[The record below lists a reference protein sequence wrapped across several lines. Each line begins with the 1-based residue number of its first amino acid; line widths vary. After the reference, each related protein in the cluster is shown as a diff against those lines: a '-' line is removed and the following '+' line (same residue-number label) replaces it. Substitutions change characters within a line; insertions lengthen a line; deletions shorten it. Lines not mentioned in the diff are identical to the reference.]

1 MKISLSQK
9 FKKCVNLL
17 LMVLAGSTTV
27 ATAQESEYV
36 PLVREGVKRVY
47 VFNHHGVETDGG
59 PIVCYTEEM
68 KGETTLNGRQ
78 YMNLYRYYGNE
89 LDVNTML
96 PYAYVREQDKKVY
109 AVLDENNKLED
120 GDCNVYNN
128 GSPVIKTEDFEST
141 GEYLIYDFNDFVAFY
156 DTYSYMQVQSTG
168 EIEVNGHMCKA
179 YYMNENQRYLIL
191 EGVGSVT
198 DRGLLFPMTGRYING
213 PHPHTLGLSHVIENG
228 EVVYKSPRY
237 DYLHGLITPTAVVDL
252 KTNET
257 PQGDNRYYN
266 LMGQP
271 VAEPTQPGIYIHHGK
286 KIVIK

>member
-1 MKISLSQK
+1 MKKIIISL
-9 FKKCVNLL
+9 
-17 LMVLAGSTTV
+17 LMLMGITSVQ
-27 ATAQESEYV
+27 AQEYEYV

-59 PIVCYTEEM
+59 PIVYYTEEM

-78 YMNLYRYYGNE
+78 YMNLYRYYGDE

-120 GDCNVYNN
+120 GDFNVYRN
-128 GSPVIKTEDFEST
+128 GDPVIKTEDFEST

-156 DTYSYMQVQSTG
+156 DANSRIKVVSTG
-168 EIEVNGHMCKA
+168 LESVGDAMRTA
-179 YYMNENQRYLIL
+179 YYLDEAKRYLIL
-191 EGVGSVT
+191 ESVGAVT
-198 DRGLLFPMTGRYING
+198 NGGLLFPSTGRWVNG

-237 DYLHGLITPTAVVDL
+237 DSLHGLITPTAVVDL
-252 KTNET
+252 KTDDV
-257 PQGDNRYYN
+257 PQADNLYYN

>member
-1 MKISLSQK
+1 M
-9 FKKCVNLL
+9 
-17 LMVLAGSTTV
+17 
-27 ATAQESEYV
+27 AQEAEYA
-36 PLVREGVKRVY
+36 PIVREGVKRVY

-59 PIVCYTEEM
+59 PIVYYTEEM

-78 YMNLYRYYGNE
+78 YMNLYRYYGDE

-120 GDCNVYNN
+120 GDFNVYKN
-128 GSPVIKTEDFEST
+128 GDPVIKTEDFEST

-156 DTYSYMQVQSTG
+156 DTYSYKQVQSTG

-179 YYMNENQRYLIL
+179 YYLDENQRYLIL

-198 DRGLLFPMTGRYING
+198 DRGLLFPMTGRWVNG

-237 DYLHGLITPTAVVDL
+237 DELKDKLTPTAVVDL
-252 KTNET
+252 KTTET
-257 PQGDNRYYN
+257 RSGDNRYYN

-271 VAEPTQPGIYIHHGK
+271 VAKPTQPGIYIHQGN

>member
-1 MKISLSQK
+1 MKKTVLWLMLAIAGISGVQ
-9 FKKCVNLL
+9 
-17 LMVLAGSTTV
+17 
-27 ATAQESEYV
+27 AQESDYV
-36 PLVREGVKRVY
+36 PVVREGVKRVY
-47 VFNHHGVETDGG
+47 VFNRFGIETDGG

-78 YMNLYRYYGNE
+78 YKNLYRYYGDE
-89 LDVNTML
+89 FDVNTMQ

-109 AVLDENNKLED
+109 AVLDMNNKLED
-120 GDCNVYNN
+120 GDFNVYVN
-128 GSPVIKTEDFEST
+128 GSPMIETEDFEST
-141 GEYLIYDFNDFVAFY
+141 GEYLIYDFNDFKAFY
-156 DTYSYMQVQSTG
+156 DTYSYIKVQSTG

-179 YYMNENQRYLIL
+179 YYMDEECRYLIL

-198 DRGLLFPMTGRYING
+198 DCGLLFPMTGRWING

-237 DYLHGLITPTAVVDL
+237 DYLHGLITPTAIVDL
-252 KTNET
+252 KTGDT
-257 PQGDNRYYN
+257 PQSDNRYYN

-271 VAEPTQPGIYIHHGK
+271 VAEPTQPGIYIHQGK

>member
-1 MKISLSQK
+1 MKKIIISL
-9 FKKCVNLL
+9 
-17 LMVLAGSTTV
+17 LMLMGVTGV
-27 ATAQESEYV
+27 QAQEPEFV

-59 PIVCYTEEM
+59 PIVYYTEEM

-78 YMNLYRYYGNE
+78 YMNLYRYYGDE

-120 GDCNVYNN
+120 GDFNVYRN
-128 GSPVIKTEDFEST
+128 GDPVIKTEDFEST

-156 DTYSYMQVQSTG
+156 DTYSYKQVQSTG

-179 YYMNENQRYLIL
+179 YYLDENQRYLIL

-198 DRGLLFPMTGRYING
+198 DRGLLFPMTGRWVNG
-213 PHPHTLGLSHVIENG
+213 PHPHTLGLSHVIEGG

-237 DYLHGLITPTAVVDL
+237 DELKDKLTPTAVVDL
-252 KTNET
+252 KTTET
-257 PQGDNRYYN
+257 RSGDNRYYN

-271 VAEPTQPGIYIHHGK
+271 VAKPTQPGIYIHQGN